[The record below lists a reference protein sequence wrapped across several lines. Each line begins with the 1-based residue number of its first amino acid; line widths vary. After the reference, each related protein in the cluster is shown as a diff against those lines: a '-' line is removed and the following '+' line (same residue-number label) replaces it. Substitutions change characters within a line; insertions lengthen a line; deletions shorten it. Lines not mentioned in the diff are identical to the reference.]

1 MGITIHPIGDKVDTC
16 TPAEKG
22 HMMTTLVAESKP
34 SQADQAGV
42 PGANPK
48 VWARE

>member
-1 MGITIHPIGDKVDTC
+1 MHPIGDKVDTC

-22 HMMTTLVAESKP
+22 HMMTLVAESKP

-48 VWARE
+48 VWALE